1 MLSGCGE
8 LARSSWLFKLAWPGP
23 GGAFRTASV
32 TKGRRHLRPQ
42 FGEAVGG
49 GLRSLGA
56 EAPVRVRRSAVHG
69 YGLYAARELEAGTF
83 VVEYRGQVIRTVLED
98 VREQACA
105 PRAAPPS
112 ASRAP
117 PHFLPPRA
125 SRPPAAPAPYHH
137 HLALPCRST
146 GPTSSVR
153 HLQVYQQSLCS
164 YRTDFWM
171 TILTVQTS
179 SVAAIRIFACSG
191 RLPSLALILKGP
203 GSRPLAYPRC

>member
-1 MLSGCGE
+1 MISGCGE
-8 LARSSWLFKLAWPGP
+8 SARSSWLFKLVWPGP
-23 GGAFRTASV
+23 GGAFRAASV

-105 PRAAPPS
+105 PRAPPPS
-112 ASRAP
+112 ASPAP
-117 PHFLPPRA
+117 PHFLPARA
-125 SRPPAAPAPYHH
+125 SRPPAHPAPPRPPPPTTTIWLCLAAAPAPPRPCATFRCTNKVY
-137 HLALPCRST
+137 ALT
-146 GPTSSVR
+146 GQIV
-153 HLQVYQQSLCS
+153 
-164 YRTDFWM
+164 
-171 TILTVQTS
+171 
-179 SVAAIRIFACSG
+179 G
-191 RLPSLALILKGP
+191 
-203 GSRPLAYPRC
+203 